1 METVSL
7 SYEELDRVRVI
18 ERVIER
24 RLTQREAARVLGL
37 TSRQVRRLR
46 RRYEREGPG
55 GLASRHRGR
64 PSNRRLA
71 SELRREALAAVR
83 SRYEGFGPT
92 LAHEKLTELHGLA
105 LSVETLR
112 GWMVEDGLWVPRAHR
127 EPRIQQPRHRRPC
140 RGELVQIDGCD
151 HEWFEERAGRSTL
164 LVFVDDATSALMELL
179 FCESESA
186 FSYFTAMR
194 SYLERHGKPLALYSD
209 KATVFR
215 VNRKEPQG
223 GTGVTQFARA
233 LGSLDID
240 ILCANTPAAKGRVE
254 RAHLTLQDRL
264 VKELRLRGIRDVE
277 AANAFAPE
285 FIADYNRRFARAPRS
300 EHDAHRPL
308 QPSDDLDRIF
318 SWHESRV
325 VSKSL
330 TLNYKRVLY
339 VLDPTD
345 AARAARGKRVDIEE
359 REDGSL
365 TFLHGKHEL
374 MATAFPKEHGV
385 RQADVVESKHLAATM
400 EFIKARQRERIEAKA
415 AKPSTT
421 LREARLLRA
430 GTPRWTRSGSPAEA
444 AP

>member
-1 METVSL
+1 
-7 SYEELDRVRVI
+7 VRVI
-18 ERVIER
+18 ERVIEK
-24 RLTQREAARVLGL
+24 RLTQAEAARILGL

-46 RRYEREGPG
+46 RAYERAGPG
-55 GLASRHRGR
+55 DLASKHRGR

-71 SELRREALAAVR
+71 CELRREALATVR
-83 SRYEGFGPT
+83 SGYEGFGPT
-92 LAHEKLTELHGLA
+92 LAHEKLTELHGLR

-112 GWMVEDGLWVPRAHR
+112 HWMIEDGQWIPRARR
-127 EPRIQQPRHRRPC
+127 EPRIQQPRRRRPC
-140 RGELVQIDGCD
+140 RGELIQIDGSD
-151 HEWFEERAGRSTL
+151 HEWFEERAPRCTL
-164 LVFVDDATSALMELL
+164 LVFVDDATSALMELR

-194 SYLERHGKPLALYSD
+194 SYLEQHGKPVALYSD

-215 VNRKEPQG
+215 VNKKEPQG
-223 GTGVTQFARA
+223 GAGITQFGRA
-233 LGSLDID
+233 LSSLNID

-264 VKELRLRGIRDVE
+264 VKELRLRGISDVK

-285 FIADYNRRFARAPRS
+285 FMADYNRRFARSPRS

-308 QPSDDLDRIF
+308 QPTDDLARIF
-318 SWHESRV
+318 SWQETRL

-339 VLDPTD
+339 VLDPNE
-345 AARAARGKRVDIEE
+345 ARSARGQRVGIEE

-365 TFLHGKHEL
+365 SFWHGEQPL
-374 MATAFPKEHGV
+374 LATAFPKEHGV
-385 RQADVVESKHLAATM
+385 QQGEVVENKRLSATM
-400 EFIKARQRERIEAKA
+400 DFIKEKQRQRIEEKI

-421 LREARLLRA
+421 LRKARLLRA
-430 GTPRWTRSGSPAEA
+430 GTPRRTATGSSFETRP
-444 AP
+444 

>member
-1 METVSL
+1 M
-7 SYEELDRVRVI
+7 SYEELDRVSVI
-18 ERVIER
+18 ERLIEK

-46 RRYEREGPG
+46 RVYERDGPG
-55 GLASRHRGR
+55 GLASKHRGR
-64 PSNRRLA
+64 RSNRRLPCG
-71 SELRREALAAVR
+71 LRQEALATVR

-92 LAHEKLTELHGLA
+92 LAHEKLTELHGLR

-112 GWMVEDGLWVPRAHR
+112 HWMIEDGFWIPRARR

-140 RGELVQIDGCD
+140 RGELIQIDGSD
-151 HEWFEERAGRSTL
+151 HEWFEERASRCTL

-186 FSYFTAMR
+186 FSYFAAMR
-194 SYLERHGKPLALYSD
+194 SYLEQHGKPVALYSD
-209 KATVFR
+209 KAGVFR
-215 VNRKEPQG
+215 VNKKEPLG
-223 GTGVTQFARA
+223 GAGVTQFGRA
-233 LGSLDID
+233 LGSLNID
-240 ILCANTPAAKGRVE
+240 IVCANTPAAKGRVE

-264 VKELRLRGIRDVE
+264 VKELRLREISDVD

-285 FIADYNRRFARAPRS
+285 FIADYNDRFARAARS

-308 QPSDDLDRIF
+308 QPSDDLARVL
-318 SWHESRV
+318 SWQETRF

-345 AARAARGKRVDIEE
+345 AARAARRKTVGIEE

-365 TFLHGKHEL
+365 SFWHGEHEL
-374 MATAFPKEHGV
+374 LATAFPKEHRVQQGE
-385 RQADVVESKHLAATM
+385 VVENKRLSAALN
-400 EFIKARQRERIEAKA
+400 FIKEQQRERTEARV

-421 LREARLLRA
+421 RRDARLLRA
-430 GTPRWTRSGSPAEA
+430 GTPRRTAMGSSGEA
-444 AP
+444 CP

>member
-1 METVSL
+1 METL
-7 SYEELDRVRVI
+7 TMSYEELDRVSVI
-18 ERVIER
+18 ERVIEK
-24 RLTQREAARVLGL
+24 RLTQREAARMLGL

-46 RRYEREGPG
+46 RAYVRDGAV
-55 GLASRHRGR
+55 GLASKHRGR
-64 PSNRRLA
+64 PSNRRLP
-71 SELRREALAAVR
+71 SELRREALATVR

-92 LAHEKLTELHGLA
+92 LAHEKLTELQGLQ

-112 GWMVEDGLWVPRAHR
+112 HWMIDDGLWIPRARR
-127 EPRIQQPRHRRPC
+127 EPRIQQPRRRRPC
-140 RGELVQIDGCD
+140 RGELIQIDGCD
-151 HEWFEERAGRSTL
+151 HEWFEERAPRCTL

-186 FSYFTAMR
+186 FSYFTALR
-194 SYLERHGKPLALYSD
+194 SYLEQHGKPVALYSD
-209 KATVFR
+209 KAGVFR

-223 GTGVTQFARA
+223 GAGVTQFGRA
-233 LGSLDID
+233 LSSLNVD

-264 VKELRLRGIRDVE
+264 VKELRLRGISDVD

-285 FIADYNRRFARAPRS
+285 FMADYNCRFARAPRS

-308 QPSDDLDRIF
+308 QPSEDLARAF
-318 SWHESRV
+318 SLHETRL

-345 AARAARGKRVDIEE
+345 AARAARRQRVRIEE

-365 TFLHGKHEL
+365 RIWHGEHEL
-374 MATAFPKEHGV
+374 LATTQLFRLREPPTLNRGEN
-385 RQADVVESKHLAATM
+385 
-400 EFIKARQRERIEAKA
+400 ARQPFGGIR
-415 AKPSTT
+415 PC
-421 LREARLLRA
+421 LLA
-430 GTPRWTRSGSPAEA
+430 SVITEVLEDCPTPRTGPMRGERLQGACRD
-444 AP
+444 